1 MSLGILGNKI
11 GMIRLF
17 DESGSSFPATVIK
30 VGPCIVTDIK
40 TITTHSYNSIQ
51 VGYGDISL
59 RFLNKPQQWYFR
71 KIGINPLKYLKEY
84 RVDNPE
90 NFAIG
95 QIICADIFKNSKN
108 LIDITGT
115 TCGKGFSGLQKKY
128 NFARGPMTHG
138 SKSHRAPG
146 SIGMGT
152 TPGRVFPGKRM
163 SGQLGNTKT
172 TIKALKIISIDVF
185 NNTLVVK
192 GSVPG
197 KLGNLLDLKISNK

>member
-1 MSLGILGNKI
+1 MSLGIIGNKI

-30 VGPCIVTDIK
+30 VGPCIITDIK
-40 TITTHSYNSIQ
+40 TIRTHSYNSIQ

-59 RFLNKPQQWYFR
+59 KFLNKPQQSYFR
-71 KIGINPLKYLKEY
+71 KIDINPLKYLKEY
-84 RVDNPE
+84 RIDNPE
-90 NFAIG
+90 NFVVG
-95 QIICADIFKNSKN
+95 QIISAEIFKDSKN
-108 LIDITGT
+108 LIDITGI

-163 SGQLGNTKT
+163 SGQLGNRKT
-172 TIKALKIISIDVF
+172 TIKALKIVAIDVC
-185 NNTLVVK
+185 NNTLIVK

-197 KLGNLLDLKISNK
+197 KLGNLLNLKISNK